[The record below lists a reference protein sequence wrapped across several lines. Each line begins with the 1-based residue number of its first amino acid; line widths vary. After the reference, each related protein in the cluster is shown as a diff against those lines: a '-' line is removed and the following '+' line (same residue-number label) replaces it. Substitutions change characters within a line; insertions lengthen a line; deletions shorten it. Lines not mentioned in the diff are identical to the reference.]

1 MKALN
6 TSAISI
12 SLVLCLLSG
21 APKMAAAASVGLD
34 INSFETI
41 AAAHATESKCRQ
53 LSQDDR
59 EELATH
65 AAYAETA
72 AAKTNGSASVKA
84 ARKRA
89 KSSASCGGNA
99 RGRVL
104 AGLSAGRKFE
114 QKFVD
119 QRKAAARVAARKRK
133 RKERRKVRRQA
144 ALAPRTVAPSR
155 VDARTTPRQA
165 RGSIARYRSHTRAY
179 YLQRRCNHL
188 PYKQA
193 LRFWK
198 LIAAQH
204 GRMVRRYGG
213 TAVAKADRQARR
225 SARRARCSPATKRQ
239 VIAGLRAIRQ
249 GL

>member
-12 SLVLCLLSG
+12 SLLLCLLSA
-21 APKMAAAASVGLD
+21 APKMAAAAGVGLD
-34 INSFETI
+34 INSFQTI
-41 AAAHATESKCRQ
+41 ATGHATETKCRQ

-84 ARKRA
+84 ARQRA
-89 KSSASCGGNA
+89 RSSANCGGDA
-99 RGRVL
+99 RGRAM
-104 AGLSAGRKFE
+104 AGLNAGRKFE
-114 QKFVD
+114 QRFVD
-119 QRKAAARVAARKRK
+119 QRNAAARAAARTRK
-133 RKERRKVRRQA
+133 QKARRKVRRQA
-144 ALAPRTVAPSR
+144 ALATRTAEPRRTQTRTAPRRAS
-155 VDARTTPRQA
+155 
-165 RGSIARYRSHTRAY
+165 GSIQRYRSHTRAY

-188 PYKQA
+188 PYNQA

-198 LIAAQH
+198 LIAAEH
-204 GRMVRRYGG
+204 GRMVKRYGG
-213 TAVAKADRQARR
+213 SAVARADRQARA

>member
-1 MKALN
+1 
-6 TSAISI
+6 
-12 SLVLCLLSG
+12 
-21 APKMAAAASVGLD
+21 MAAAANVGLD
-34 INSFETI
+34 INSFQTI
-41 AAAHATESKCRQ
+41 ATGHATESKCRQ

-84 ARKRA
+84 ARQRA
-89 KSSASCGGNA
+89 RSSANCGGDA
-99 RGRVL
+99 RSRAM
-104 AGLSAGRKFE
+104 AGLNAGRKFE
-114 QKFVD
+114 QRFVD
-119 QRKAAARVAARKRK
+119 QRKASARAAARKRK
-133 RKERRKVRRQA
+133 QKQQRKVRRQA
-144 ALAPRTVAPSR
+144 ALASRTAAPRRAQT
-155 VDARTTPRQA
+155 RTTTTRRA
-165 RGSIARYRSHTRAY
+165 SGSIARYRSHTRAY

-204 GRMVRRYGG
+204 GRMVKRYGG
-213 TAVAKADRQARR
+213 SAVARADRQARA

>member
-21 APKMAAAASVGLD
+21 APKTAIASNVGLD

-41 AAAHATESKCRQ
+41 ATAHATESKCRQ

-72 AAKTNGSASVKA
+72 AAKSNGSASVKA

-89 KSSASCGGNA
+89 NSSASCGGNA
-99 RGRVL
+99 RGRVM

-119 QRKAAARVAARKRK
+119 QRKASERAAARKRK
-133 RKERRKVRRQA
+133 QKERRKARRQA
-144 ALAPRTVAPSR
+144 ALATRTVAPTR
-155 VDARTTPRQA
+155 AQTRTTPR
-165 RGSIARYRSHTRAY
+165 RSGGSIARYKAHTRAY
-179 YLQRRCNHL
+179 YIQRRCNHL

-204 GRMVRRYGG
+204 GRMVKRYGG
-213 TAVAKADRQARR
+213 SAVARADRQARA

-239 VIAGLRAIRQ
+239 VLAGLRGIRQ

>member
-6 TSAISI
+6 TTAISI

-41 AAAHATESKCRQ
+41 ATAHATESKCRQ
-53 LSQDDR
+53 LNQDDR

-72 AAKTNGSASVKA
+72 AAKSNGSASVMA

-89 KSSASCGGNA
+89 KSSASCGGDA
-99 RGRVL
+99 RNRVM
-104 AGLSAGRKFE
+104 AGLNAGRKFE
-114 QKFVD
+114 QRFVD
-119 QRKAAARVAARKRK
+119 QRNASAKAAARKRK
-133 RKERRKVRRQA
+133 QKERRKARQQA
-144 ALAPRTVAPSR
+144 ALA
-155 VDARTTPRQA
+155 ARTTAPTRAQTRTTSRSA
-165 RGSIARYRSHTRAY
+165 TGSIARYKTHTRAY

-204 GRMVRRYGG
+204 GRMVKRYGG
-213 TAVAKADRQARR
+213 SAVARADRQARAA
-225 SARRARCSPATKRQ
+225 ARRARCSPATKRQ
-239 VIAGLRAIRQ
+239 VIAGLRGIRQ